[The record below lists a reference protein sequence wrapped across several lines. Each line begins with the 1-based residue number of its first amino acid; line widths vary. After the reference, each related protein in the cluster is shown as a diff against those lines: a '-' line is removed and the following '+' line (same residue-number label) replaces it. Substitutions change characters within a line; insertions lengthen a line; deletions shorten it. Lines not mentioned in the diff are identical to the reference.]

1 MLISNFGPLLFAAAH
16 FFSGST
22 RAVATQKENWKMNNL
37 NVITFIEFILYYCMY
52 DGYIYFFVPSA
63 VLIPGLQTQAQYI
76 QMNYKNGLLYVLRI

>member
-1 MLISNFGPLLFAAAH
+1 
-16 FFSGST
+16 
-22 RAVATQKENWKMNNL
+22 
-37 NVITFIEFILYYCMY
+37 MY